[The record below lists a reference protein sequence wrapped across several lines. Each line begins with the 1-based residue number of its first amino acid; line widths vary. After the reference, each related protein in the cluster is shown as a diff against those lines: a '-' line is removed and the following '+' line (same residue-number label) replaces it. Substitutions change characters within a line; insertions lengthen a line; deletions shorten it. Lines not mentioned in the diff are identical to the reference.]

1 MGTSSTDWVH
11 WALASLVD
19 ALEHRDVARAL
30 QHARALLTGLEA
42 DQTVQP
48 AAGRPS
54 SSSVLTGRE
63 MDALMLLN
71 DGAMSQKDI
80 ARRLDVSLNTVKSHV
95 QSIYLKLGTHSRSEA
110 VQLGR
115 QLGLVPLA
123 TIPRE
128 SDPQPRLTL
137 VSGSRE

>member
-1 MGTSSTDWVH
+1 
-11 WALASLVD
+11 
-19 ALEHRDVARAL
+19 
-30 QHARALLTGLEA
+30 
-42 DQTVQP
+42 
-48 AAGRPS
+48 
-54 SSSVLTGRE
+54 